1 MSLKNLNNALKE
13 NKLFVGTESTLKAL
27 KKGKVKE
34 VFISKNCPE
43 YIKKRIKNYSEIS
56 ESIYTELDLT
66 NEDLGILCKKPFS
79 INCCFY

>member
-1 MSLKNLNNALKE
+1 MELKNLKNALKE
-13 NKLFVGTESTLKAL
+13 NKLFMGTESTIKAL

-43 YIKKRIKNYSEIS
+43 YIRKRIKNYSEIS
-56 ESIYTELDLT
+56 GSICTELDLT
-66 NEDLGILCKKPFS
+66 NEELGILCKKHFS